1 MKDNL
6 HDDALLESAKSDLEA
21 IESATAGRKKLSL
34 VKTTL
39 AKIRTNVRAGDSLV
53 VVSKKANT
61 ICACTQPLY
70 GVTI

>member
-6 HDDALLESAKSDLEA
+6 HDDALLESAKSDLDA
-21 IESATAGRKKLSL
+21 IESATGGRTKLRL

-39 AKIRTNVRAGDSLV
+39 AKIRTNVRAGDSFV
-53 VVSKKANT
+53 PVSKKANT
-61 ICACTQPLY
+61 VCACNQPLY